1 MAVSTAAILVAAGSG
16 TRLGASVRKAFV
28 PLAGRPLFEHAL
40 DVLRRAP
47 SVGEVVL
54 VLHAA
59 DVEAVERRFAREADA
74 EAACPVRCVSGG
86 AERWHSVR
94 RGVEAATPSRSIVA
108 IHDAARPLVSVEL
121 VERVI
126 AAAREH
132 GAAIPAVP
140 VVDTLKRVD
149 GGFGGD
155 TVARESLVRVQTPQ
169 AFDRERLLAAM
180 RAWRTEAWGH
190 PTDESQVVERAGLR
204 VRIVEGDERNLKVTT
219 PEDLEVAE
227 AWWTKRTTR

>member
-1 MAVSTAAILVAAGSG
+1 MAVSTAAVLVAAGSG
-16 TRLGASVRKAFV
+16 TRLGARVRKAFV
-28 PLAGRPLFEHAL
+28 PLGGRPLFEHAL
-40 DVLRRAP
+40 EVLRAAP

-59 DVEAVERRFAREADA
+59 DVETLERRFARESDR
-74 EAACPVRCVSGG
+74 EAVCPVRCVSGG
-86 AERWHSVR
+86 AERWQSVR
-94 RGVEAATPSRSIVA
+94 RGVEAASTSRAIVA
-108 IHDAARPLVSVEL
+108 IHDAARPLLSVDL

-149 GGFGGD
+149 GGFGGE
-155 TVARESLVRVQTPQ
+155 TVARDALVRVQTPQ

-180 RAWRTEAWGH
+180 ASWRGEWGH
-190 PTDESQVVERAGLR
+190 PTDESQVVEKAGLR
-204 VRIVEGDERNLKVTT
+204 VRIVEGEERNLKVTT

-227 AWWTKRTTR
+227 AWLMNRKANR